1 MCYYRCSP
9 IRSPSKHGGALGLR
23 NLQPCICFFLI
34 TAFTSGK
41 AGFSTAY
48 LVVWGSTTAFTL
60 SLCHSFKSKTRT
72 RVFSLLE
79 CFPWPLQARYPEGH
93 RRKCYARYI
102 SNSIFKTN
110 KHINNTSRSRL
121 VPIPSLFR
129 PCSYHHIRT
138 LCAAED
144 SRESKT

>member
-1 MCYYRCSP
+1 MVEHSACETA
-9 IRSPSKHGGALGLR
+9 ALHL
-23 NLQPCICFFLI
+23 FFLI
-34 TAFTSGK
+34 TAFISGK

-48 LVVWGSTTAFTL
+48 LVVWGSTTAFTF
-60 SLCHSFKSKTRT
+60 SLVTHFKSKTRAS

-121 VPIPSLFR
+121 VVVPLRCLVRAHAITFACYLR
-129 PCSYHHIRT
+129 RRI
-138 LCAAED
+138 
-144 SRESKT
+144 RESLRHDAR